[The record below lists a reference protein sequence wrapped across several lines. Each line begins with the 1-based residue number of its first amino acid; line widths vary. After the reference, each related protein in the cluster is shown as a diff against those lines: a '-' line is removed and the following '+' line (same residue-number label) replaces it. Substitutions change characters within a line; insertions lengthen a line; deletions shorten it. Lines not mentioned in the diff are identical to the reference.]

1 MTSRMC
7 ANWIGLSDGLH
18 EYPKAGVTMPRGT

>member
-18 EYPKAGVTMPRGT
+18 EYPMAGVAVPRGI